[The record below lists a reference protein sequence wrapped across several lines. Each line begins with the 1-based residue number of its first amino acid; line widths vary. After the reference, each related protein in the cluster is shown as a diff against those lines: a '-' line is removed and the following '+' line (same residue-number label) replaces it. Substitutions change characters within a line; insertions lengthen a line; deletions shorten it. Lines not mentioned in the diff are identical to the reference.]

1 MAGDISG
8 IQFKTFLLAAEE
20 MPPGNSFRKE
30 LPSVSINNL
39 RNSSGALLTGATTPL
54 VELSSSQLRATFATG
69 VVTATLNFTV
79 PREYDHI
86 KKAGTKNRDLLIQVT
101 AAMAGTT
108 DTPTIGI
115 TAVAA
120 PGAGGTLKTGYT
132 AATVNPS
139 STGTTTTHTISGTTP
154 TNYIFDLG
162 EATDGSGVPIKA
174 GDEVTLTIT
183 LGTHGTDAAYITKIS
198 GCADLAPNFT
208 HKTAR
213 NSLEG
218 DEQPS

>member
-8 IQFKTFLLAAEE
+8 IQFKNFLLASEE

-54 VELSSSQLRATFATG
+54 VELSSSQLRANFATG
-69 VVTATLNFTV
+69 VTVATLNFTV

-86 KKAGTKNRDLLIQVT
+86 KKVSPKSRDLLIQIT
-101 AAMAGTT
+101 AAMAGAT
-108 DTPTIGI
+108 DTPTIGV

-120 PGAGGTLKTGYT
+120 PGAGGDLKTGYT

-139 STGTTTTHTISGTTP
+139 STGTATTHTISGTTP
-154 TNYIFDLG
+154 TNYVFDLG
-162 EATDGSGVPIKA
+162 EARSSANDPIKA

-183 LGTHGTDAAYITKIS
+183 LGTHGSNAAYITKIS
-198 GCADLAPNFT
+198 GCADLQPNFT
-208 HKTAR
+208 HKVAR
-213 NSLEG
+213 NSLDG

>member
-8 IQFKTFLLAAEE
+8 IQFKTFLLASEE

-30 LPSVSINNL
+30 LTSVSINNL
-39 RNSSGALLTGATTPL
+39 RDSAGLLLTGATNPAISM
-54 VELSSSQLRATFATG
+54 SSNQLIATFSTANPTG
-69 VVTATLNFTV
+69 VLQFTV

-86 KKAGTKNRDLLIQVT
+86 KKVSPKTRDLLIQVT
-101 AAMAGTT
+101 AAMNGAA
-108 DTPTIGI
+108 DTPTLTV
-115 TAVAA
+115 TAVAQ
-120 PGAGGTLKTGYT
+120 PGAGGAIKTGYT

-139 STGTTTTHTISGTTP
+139 SSGTATAHVVSGTTQA
-154 TNYIFDLG
+154 NYVFDLG
-162 EATDGSGVPIKA
+162 ECLSSAGVPIMA
-174 GDEVTLTIT
+174 GDDVTLTFT
-183 LGTHGTDAAYITKIS
+183 TSAHGSNTMIVSKIS
-198 GCADLAPNFT
+198 GCADLQPNFT